1 MLTARRQCTPSPKTS
16 SFVAFAP
23 MRVSASRRAKR
34 ICLVATSYGGTSGSK
49 TSTGTILKPKLFC
62 QNGSHLKRFPERW
75 ICGTTAAA
83 ACNVH
88 CNFSCCAAATPLIF
102 KMHPLQ
108 RNTSQLELLSQAQRK
123 MHLVISSLLH
133 FTIERKVEIYSSAST
148 VRAKIIPKH
157 FIFSPFVNES
167 FYVDT
172 SATALPQP
180 PAQSS
185 SLTQYYHDVARAQII
200 ETATG
205 NTIRSIL
212 VKGKIFMVFEA
223 SMLGISVTDVYQR
236 STVIILPSL
245 SSMAVLPSPIDR

>member
-1 MLTARRQCTPSPKTS
+1 MLPEGAAPARCRLHHRDIPLFVSFRFCSGMLIARRQCTPSPKTS

-49 TSTGTILKPKLFC
+49 TSTGTILKPKLSC

-83 ACNVH
+83 ACNAH

-108 RNTSQLELLSQAQRK
+108 RNTSQLVLLSQAQRK

-157 FIFSPFVNES
+157 SIFSFCQQHT
-167 FYVDT
+167 T
-172 SATALPQP
+172 SVCGTFALQG
-180 PAQSS
+180 AALIGGSC
-185 SLTQYYHDVARAQII
+185 
-200 ETATG
+200 G
-205 NTIRSIL
+205 
-212 VKGKIFMVFEA
+212 
-223 SMLGISVTDVYQR
+223 
-236 STVIILPSL
+236 
-245 SSMAVLPSPIDR
+245 